1 MNVEVRGTAFSGM
14 GKGKYY
20 VGLPEYQKRFE
31 AALGYRPYPG
41 TLNLKVEDKTIV
53 HRLAELRSSVGTKVP
68 GFTLDGEQFS
78 SLVCFE
84 GRLGGERVTLL
95 FIDITHYNETVAE
108 LISPTYLRGKF
119 GIKDGDEV
127 SFQAW
132 DVLG

>member
-1 MNVEVRGTAFSGM
+1 MKIAI
-14 GKGKYY
+14 
-20 VGLPEYQKRFE
+20 GL
-31 AALGYRPYPG
+31 AALALCRPG
-41 TLNLKVEDKTIV
+41 
-53 HRLAELRSSVGTKVP
+53 LAQAPPPAERMVIMISLDGFP
-68 GFTLDGEQFS
+68 GFALDGEQFS

-84 GRLGGERVTLL
+84 GRLADERVTLL
-95 FIDITHYNETVAE
+95 FIDVTHYNETVAE

>member
-1 MNVEVRGTAFSGM
+1 MKLEVKGTAFSGM

-20 VGLPEYQKRFE
+20 VAHPEYQKRFE

-41 TLNLKVEDKTIV
+41 TLNLKIQDKAIV
-53 HRLAELRSSVGTKVP
+53 RRLVELRSSVGTKVA

-78 SLVCFE
+78 SLVCFD
-84 GRLGGERVTLL
+84 GRLMDERVTLL
-95 FIDITHYNETVAE
+95 YIDITHYNETVAE